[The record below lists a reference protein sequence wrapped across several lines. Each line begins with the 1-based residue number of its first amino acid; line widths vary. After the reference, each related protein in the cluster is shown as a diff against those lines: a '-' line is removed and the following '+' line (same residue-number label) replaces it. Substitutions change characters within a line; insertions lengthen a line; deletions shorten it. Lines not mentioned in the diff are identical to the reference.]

1 MNDPSEILKR
11 IKILVVDDMDSMLGL
26 ISATLK
32 TLGVAKVVTE
42 YNGLN
47 AWNTINKGHIDLI
60 ISDWDMPQMNGLELL
75 KLVKESDTY
84 KHLPFLLLTASTEKQ
99 RVLEAVEA
107 GVSDYLAKPFTPK
120 ELEYRVIK
128 LLRKVVLSK

>member
-1 MNDPSEILKR
+1 MNDPNAILKL

-26 ISATLK
+26 ISATLR
-32 TLGVAKVVTE
+32 TLGAEKIVSE

-60 ISDWDMPQMNGLELL
+60 ICDWDMPQMTGIELL
-75 KLVKESDTY
+75 RLIKESDKY
-84 KHLPFLLLTASTEKQ
+84 KHIPFLLLTASTEKE

-120 ELEYRVIK
+120 DLEYRVIK

>member
-1 MNDPSEILKR
+1 VNDPSEILKR

>member
-1 MNDPSEILKR
+1 VNDPSETLKR

-32 TLGVAKVVTE
+32 TLGAEKIVTE

-47 AWNTINKGHIDLI
+47 AWNTLKKSHIDLI
-60 ISDWDMPQMNGLELL
+60 ISDWDMPQMSGLELL
-75 KLVKESDTY
+75 RLVKESDTH
-84 KHLPFLLLTASTEKQ
+84 KHIPFLLLTASTEKE